1 MLPMFGDYYT
11 NDLISGSP
19 NTNMLGNSVNL
30 LVQGGPQKNLG
41 AAMVLVLMT
50 LLAVGCSITSGR
62 PPPGEESAGVSATA
76 TEPQAPRPPAGG
88 SPEPAGRTG

>member
-19 NTNMLGNSVNL
+19 STNMLGNSVNL

-41 AAMVLVLMT
+41 ASMVLVLMT
-50 LLAVGCSITSGR
+50 MLAVGMLYYLWETSR
-62 PPPGEESAGVSATA
+62 QERRRAS
-76 TEPQAPRPPAGG
+76 
-88 SPEPAGRTG
+88 